1 MRALASCLA
10 AIILSTVPLCGTFA
24 ATQKSAP
31 PASEEGATTPAK
43 IHELLNLLA
52 DPKVQE
58 WLEKQGEAKSA
69 AGAAQETVSNSVSHY
84 FDSRVGAI
92 RGHIVALAAAVP
104 DLPNQFERAV
114 ALVSADLGDRGRIK
128 VLLLLAVFVALGFGV
143 EWLFR
148 KATVRVRRS
157 LDEHPLDTVKDR
169 LRVSATRFAFAVGL
183 VAAFAL
189 GSIGAFLALDW
200 PPFLREMVFGYLV
213 VFLAIRVAV
222 IVGHFLLAP
231 GHERFRI
238 VPMDTPAA
246 RFWGRRLA
254 AFVGWFAFGWV
265 EVGLLTTLGLSLEG
279 HELVAYALGLCLM
292 AIALEA
298 VWRRPVAPHES
309 AEEVL
314 SESHHLGRGA
324 RNALLSIGI
333 VLLWA
338 LWVLRAMPSFW
349 LVLVIIALPL
359 CGSRRYNDFSAVP

>member
-1 MRALASCLA
+1 M
-10 AIILSTVPLCGTFA
+10 
-24 ATQKSAP
+24 
-31 PASEEGATTPAK
+31 
-43 IHELLNLLA
+43 LLA

-69 AGAAQETVSNSVSHY
+69 AGVAPETVSNSVSHY

-92 RGHIVALAAAVP
+92 REHIVALIAAVP
-104 DLPNQFERAV
+104 DLPKQFGRAV
-114 ALVSADLGDRGRIK
+114 ALVSADLGDRGRVK
-128 VLLLLAVFVALGFGV
+128 VLLLFAVFVGLGFGV

-148 KATVRVRRS
+148 KATERMRRH
-157 LDEHPLDTVKDR
+157 LDEHPLETVKDR
-169 LRVSATRFAFAVGL
+169 LRVIATLLAFAVGL

-231 GHERFRI
+231 DHERFRI

-246 RFWGRRLA
+246 RFWWRRLA

-265 EVGLLTTLGLSLEG
+265 EVGLLATLGLSLEG
-279 HELVAYALGLCLM
+279 DELVAYALGLGLT

-314 SESHHLGRGA
+314 FESHHLGRGA
-324 RNALLSIGI
+324 ATRCCRS
-333 VLLWA
+333 V
-338 LWVLRAMPSFW
+338 SCC
-349 LVLVIIALPL
+349 
-359 CGSRRYNDFSAVP
+359 CGCSGHR